1 MRTNH
6 KLTAKISPLIVGYSS
21 SMASASTS
29 VFKFTEVK
37 KVLLL
42 LEKKDRLKLLLAL
55 AINTFLAF
63 LDLFGVALIGITSA
77 ILIRGLQGLAAGD
90 QVSKFLELLNLDGLP
105 QRDLLILLGGTA
117 IFFFIIKTI
126 LSVYFFRRILR
137 YMSIK
142 NAQISSSLVAKMF
155 NRPVEKMLS
164 KSIQHQIYNVTGGV
178 ERLIGG
184 AVTSLV
190 VIASDLVLLLVILV
204 GLLLVDPITSIGTFF
219 VFTAIAF
226 LLYFLLH
233 KRIVT
238 LNRKS
243 TYQIIYLSQKISEGI
258 NSFRDLFIKGGREF
272 YVNEI
277 RKIKMQLAGYD
288 AEIKFI
294 PNISKYT
301 IEIAVILG
309 VAVVAGFQFYLFDS
323 NRAIAVISVFL
334 AASARIAPAIIRLQQ
349 NIIAVKSSLSAAK
362 PTFELI
368 DELNGVKELDNIET
382 IINTNHA
389 DFSPRVKLSNLK
401 FTYSDG
407 VENTI
412 EDISLDITE
421 GKFIAFVGPSGGGKS
436 TLIDL
441 ILGLLAPSS
450 GSITISSLTPVDAIK
465 KWPGA
470 IGYVPQDVFIE
481 NSTVKEN
488 ICLGFNPDSVS
499 DDLVWQALKLA
510 DLSDFV
516 KDLEG
521 QLSYKISDA
530 GKNLSGGQRQRLG
543 IARALLTKPKIVIFD
558 EATSALD
565 AETENRV
572 SGSILKLSGECTVIF
587 IAHRLSVVRGADMI
601 YYIDKGKIINQGTF
615 DELRAMNPAFNN
627 QANFMGI

>member
-1 MRTNH
+1 MV
-6 KLTAKISPLIVGYSS
+6 SPSS
-21 SMASASTS
+21 SL
-29 VFKFTEVK
+29 FKFTEIK

-42 LEKKDRLKLLLAL
+42 LEKKDRFKLFLVLI
-55 AINTFLAF
+55 INTFLAF

-77 ILIRGLQGLAAGD
+77 ILIRGLQGLTAGD
-90 QVSKFLELLNLDGLP
+90 QVTRFLELLNLDGLP
-105 QRDLLILLGGTA
+105 QRSLLLLLGGSA
-117 IFFFIIKTI
+117 IFFFILKTI
-126 LSVYFFRRILR
+126 LSVYFLRRTLR
-137 YMSIK
+137 YMSIR
-142 NAQISSSLVAKMF
+142 NAQISSALVSKML
-155 NRPVEKMLS
+155 NRPVEKIFS
-164 KSIQHQIYNVTGGV
+164 KPIQHQIYNVTGGV
-178 ERLIGG
+178 ERLVGG

-190 VIASDLVLLLVILV
+190 VIASDLVLLLVILI
-204 GLLLVDPITSIGTFF
+204 GLMLVDPITSIGTFF
-219 VFTAIAF
+219 VFTGIAF

-233 KRIVT
+233 KRVAI
-238 LNRKS
+238 LNTKS
-243 TYQIIYLSQKISEGI
+243 AYQTIYFNQKVSEGI

-277 RKIKMQLAGYD
+277 RKTKMQLAGYD

-301 IEIAVILG
+301 IEISVILG
-309 VAVVAGFQFYLFDS
+309 IALIAGIQFYLFDS

-334 AASARIAPAIIRLQQ
+334 AASTRIAPAIIRLQQ
-349 NIIAVKSSLSAAK
+349 NVIAVKSSLSAAK

-368 DELNGVKELDNIET
+368 DELNGVEELERTET
-382 IINTNHA
+382 VITTNHA

-401 FTYSDG
+401 FIYSDATD
-407 VENTI
+407 ETI
-412 EDISLDITE
+412 QDISLDVTE

-450 GSITISSLTPVDAIK
+450 GSITISGLKPVDAIK
-465 KWPGA
+465 KWPGS

-488 ICLGFNPDSVS
+488 ICLGFNPDSVE
-499 DDLVWQALKLA
+499 DDLVWQALQLA
-510 DLSDFV
+510 DLSEFV
-516 KDLEG
+516 KGLEG
-521 QLSYKISDA
+521 QLSYRISDA

-572 SGSILKLSGECTVIF
+572 SESILKLTGECTVIF
-587 IAHRLSVVRGADMI
+587 IAHRLSVVRSADMI
-601 YYIDKGKIINQGTF
+601 YYIDKGKIVSQGSF
-615 DELRAMNPAFNN
+615 EELRKLNADFNN

>member
-1 MRTNH
+1 M
-6 KLTAKISPLIVGYSS
+6 V
-21 SMASASTS
+21 SANPSLL
-29 VFKFTEVK
+29 KFNEIK

-42 LEKKDRLKLLLAL
+42 LDKKDRFKLFLVLI
-55 AINTFLAF
+55 INTFLAF

-90 QVSKFLELLNLDGLP
+90 QVTNFLELLNLDGLP
-105 QRDLLILLGGTA
+105 QRNLLILLGGTA
-117 IFFFIIKTI
+117 IFFFILKTI
-126 LSVYFFRRILR
+126 LSVYFLRRTLR
-137 YMSIK
+137 YMSIR
-142 NAQISSSLVAKMF
+142 NAQISSSLVSKML
-155 NRPVEKMLS
+155 NRPVEKIFS
-164 KSIQHQIYNVTGGV
+164 KPIQHQIYNVTGGV
-178 ERLIGG
+178 ERLVGG

-204 GLLLVDPITSIGTFF
+204 GLMLVDPITSVGTFF
-219 VFTAIAF
+219 VFTGIAF

-233 KRIVT
+233 KRVAI
-238 LNRKS
+238 LNTKS
-243 TYQIIYLSQKISEGI
+243 AYQSIYFNQKVSEGI

-277 RKIKMQLAGYD
+277 RKTKMQLAGYD

-301 IEIAVILG
+301 IEISVILG
-309 VAVVAGFQFYLFDS
+309 IAVIAGIQFYLFDS
-323 NRAIAVISVFL
+323 NRAIAVLSVFL
-334 AASARIAPAIIRLQQ
+334 AASTRIAPAIIRLQQ
-349 NIIAVKSSLSAAK
+349 NVIAVKSSLSAAK

-368 DELNGVKELDNIET
+368 DELNGVEELERIET
-382 IINTNHA
+382 VISTNHT

-401 FTYSDG
+401 FTYSDAT
-407 VENTI
+407 ENTI
-412 EDISLDITE
+412 QDISLEIGE

-450 GSITISSLTPVDAIK
+450 GSISISGLTPVNAIK
-465 KWPGA
+465 KWPGS

-488 ICLGFNPDSVS
+488 ICLGFNPESVS
-499 DDLVWQALKLA
+499 DDLVWQALQLA

-516 KDLEG
+516 KGLEG
-521 QLSYKISDA
+521 QLSYRISDA

-572 SGSILKLSGECTVIF
+572 SESILKLTGECTVIF
-587 IAHRLSVVRGADMI
+587 IAHRLSVVRSADMI
-601 YYIDKGKIINQGTF
+601 YYIDKGKIISQGTF
-615 DELRAMNPAFNN
+615 EELRSINTDFNN

>member
-1 MRTNH
+1 M
-6 KLTAKISPLIVGYSS
+6 ISVN
-21 SMASASTS
+21 TS
-29 VFKFTEVK
+29 LFKFSEIK

-42 LEKKDRLKLLLAL
+42 LEKKDRFKLFLVLI
-55 AINTFLAF
+55 INTFLAF

-77 ILIRGLQGLAAGD
+77 ILIRSFQGLGAGD
-90 QVSKFLELLNLDGLP
+90 QVTRFLELLNLDGLP
-105 QRDLLILLGGTA
+105 QRSLLILLGGSA
-117 IFFFIIKTI
+117 IFFFILKTV
-126 LSVYFFRRILR
+126 LSVYFLRRTLR
-137 YMSIK
+137 YMSMR
-142 NAQISSSLVAKMF
+142 NAQISGSLVSKML
-155 NRPVEKMLS
+155 NRPVEKIFS
-164 KSIQHQIYNVTGGV
+164 KPIQHQIYNVTQGV
-178 ERLIGG
+178 ERLVGG

-204 GLLLVDPITSIGTFF
+204 GLMLVDPITSVGTFV
-219 VFTAIAF
+219 VFTGIAF

-233 KRIVT
+233 KRVAI
-238 LNRKS
+238 LNIKS
-243 TYQIIYLSQKISEGI
+243 AYQSIYFNQKVSEGI

-277 RKIKMQLAGYD
+277 RKTKMQLAGYD

-301 IEIAVILG
+301 IEVSVILG
-309 VAVVAGFQFYLFDS
+309 IALIAGIQFYLFDS

-334 AASARIAPAIIRLQQ
+334 AASTRIAPAIIRLQQ
-349 NIIAVKSSLSAAK
+349 NVIAVKSSLSAAK

-368 DELNGVKELDNIET
+368 DELNGVEELERTET
-382 IINTNHA
+382 VITTNHT

-401 FTYSDG
+401 FIYSDATD
-407 VENTI
+407 ETI
-412 EDISLDITE
+412 QDISLDIAE

-436 TLIDL
+436 TLVDL

-450 GSITISSLTPVDAIK
+450 GSITISGLKPVDAIK
-465 KWPGA
+465 KWPGS

-488 ICLGFNPDSVS
+488 ICLGFNPESVS
-499 DDLVWQALKLA
+499 DDLVWRALQLA

-516 KDLEG
+516 KGLEG
-521 QLSYKISDA
+521 GLSYRISDA

-572 SGSILKLSGECTVIF
+572 SESILKLTGECTVIF
-587 IAHRLSVVRGADMI
+587 IAHRLSVVRSADMI
-601 YYIDKGKIINQGTF
+601 YYLDEGKIVSQGSF
-615 DELRAMNPAFNN
+615 EELRKLNADFNN

>member
-1 MRTNH
+1 MV
-6 KLTAKISPLIVGYSS
+6 SPSS
-21 SMASASTS
+21 SL
-29 VFKFTEVK
+29 FKFTEIK

-42 LEKKDRLKLLLAL
+42 LEKKDRFKLFLVLI
-55 AINTFLAF
+55 INTFLAF

-77 ILIRGLQGLAAGD
+77 ILIRGLQGLTAGD
-90 QVSKFLELLNLDGLP
+90 QVTRFLELLNLDGLP
-105 QRDLLILLGGTA
+105 QRSLLLLLGGSA
-117 IFFFIIKTI
+117 IFFFILKTI
-126 LSVYFFRRILR
+126 LSVYFLRRTLR
-137 YMSIK
+137 YMSIR
-142 NAQISSSLVAKMF
+142 NAQISSALVSKML
-155 NRPVEKMLS
+155 NRPVEKIFS
-164 KSIQHQIYNVTGGV
+164 KPIQHQIYNVTGGV
-178 ERLIGG
+178 ERLVGG

-204 GLLLVDPITSIGTFF
+204 GLMLVDPITSIGTFF
-219 VFTAIAF
+219 VFTGIAF

-233 KRIVT
+233 KRVAI
-238 LNRKS
+238 LNTKS
-243 TYQIIYLSQKISEGI
+243 AYQSIYFNQKVSEGI

-277 RKIKMQLAGYD
+277 RKTKMQLAGYD
-288 AEIKFI
+288 AELKFI

-301 IEIAVILG
+301 IEISVILG
-309 VAVVAGFQFYLFDS
+309 IAVIAGIQFYLFDS

-334 AASARIAPAIIRLQQ
+334 AASTRIAPAIIRLQQ
-349 NIIAVKSSLSAAK
+349 NVIAVKSSLSAAK

-368 DELNGVKELDNIET
+368 DELNGVEELTRIET
-382 IINTNHA
+382 VISTNHA
-389 DFSPRVKLSNLK
+389 DFSPRIKLSSLK
-401 FTYSDG
+401 FIYSDATD
-407 VENTI
+407 ETI
-412 EDISLDITE
+412 QDISLDVTE

-450 GSITISSLTPVDAIK
+450 GSITISGLKPVDAIR
-465 KWPGA
+465 KWPGS

-488 ICLGFNPDSVS
+488 ICLGFNPESVS
-499 DDLVWQALKLA
+499 DELVWQALQFA
-510 DLSDFV
+510 DLSEFV
-516 KDLEG
+516 KGLEG
-521 QLSYKISDA
+521 QLSYRISDA

-572 SGSILKLSGECTVIF
+572 SESILKLTGECTVIF
-587 IAHRLSVVRGADMI
+587 IAHRLSVVRSADMI
-601 YYIDKGKIINQGTF
+601 YYIDKGKIVSQGSF
-615 DELRAMNPAFNN
+615 EELRKLNADFNN

>member
-1 MRTNH
+1 
-6 KLTAKISPLIVGYSS
+6 LI
-21 SMASASTS
+21 
-29 VFKFTEVK
+29 
-37 KVLLL
+37 
-42 LEKKDRLKLLLAL
+42 
-55 AINTFLAF
+55 INTFLAF

-90 QVSKFLELLNLDGLP
+90 QVTRFLELLNLDGLP
-105 QRDLLILLGGTA
+105 QRSLLILLGGSA
-117 IFFFIIKTI
+117 IFFFILKTI
-126 LSVYFFRRILR
+126 LSVYFLRKTLR
-137 YMSIK
+137 YMSIR
-142 NAQISSSLVAKMF
+142 NAQISSSLVSKML
-155 NRPVEKMLS
+155 NRPVEKIFS
-164 KSIQHQIYNVTGGV
+164 KPIQHQIYNVTGGV
-178 ERLIGG
+178 ERLVGG

-204 GLLLVDPITSIGTFF
+204 GLMLVDPITSAGTFV
-219 VFTAIAF
+219 VFTGIAF

-233 KRIVT
+233 KRVAM
-238 LNRKS
+238 LNTKS
-243 TYQIIYLSQKISEGI
+243 AYQSIYFNQKVSEGI

-277 RKIKMQLAGYD
+277 RKTKMQLAGYD
-288 AEIKFI
+288 AEIRFI

-301 IEIAVILG
+301 IEVSVILGIAVI
-309 VAVVAGFQFYLFDS
+309 AGIQFYLFDS

-334 AASARIAPAIIRLQQ
+334 AASTRIAPAIIRLQQ
-349 NIIAVKSSLSAAK
+349 NVLLVKSNLSAAK

-368 DELNGVKELDNIET
+368 DELKGVKELGRIET
-382 IINTNHA
+382 VISTNHA
-389 DFSPRVKLSNLK
+389 DFLPRVKLSNLR
-401 FTYSDG
+401 FTYSDAADD
-407 VENTI
+407 TI
-412 EDISLDITE
+412 RDISLEVTE

-450 GSITISSLTPVDAIK
+450 GSIAISGFTPVDAIK
-465 KWPGA
+465 KWPGS

-488 ICLGFNPDSVS
+488 ICLGFNPESVP
-499 DDLVWQALKLA
+499 DDLVWQALQLA

-516 KDLEG
+516 KGLEG

-530 GKNLSGGQRQRLG
+530 GKNLSGGQKQRLG
-543 IARALLTKPKIVIFD
+543 IARALLTKPRIVIFD

-572 SGSILKLSGECTVIF
+572 SESIMKLTGDCTVIF
-587 IAHRLSVVRGADMI
+587 IAHRLSVVRSADMI
-601 YYIDKGKIINQGTF
+601 YYLDKGKIINQGTF
-615 DELRAMNPAFNN
+615 EELRKLNADFNN